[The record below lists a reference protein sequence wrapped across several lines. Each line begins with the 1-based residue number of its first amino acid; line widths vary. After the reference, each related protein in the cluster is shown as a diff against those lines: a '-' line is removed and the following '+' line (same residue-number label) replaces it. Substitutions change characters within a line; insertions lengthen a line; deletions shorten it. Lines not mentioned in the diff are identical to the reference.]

1 MSNNKFSNAS
11 NQEPSNLTHSP
22 TLKLSNPKTLSNSQT
37 QNHSINCNG
46 RLVDL
51 STPKIMGIL
60 NLTPDSFSDGGKFN
74 NEKAALEQSE
84 KMLKGG
90 AEIIDI
96 GPQST
101 RPNAEFLSAK
111 EEIRRIGN
119 MISTIKK
126 EFPEALISLDT
137 FYAETVKFGFNEGM
151 DIIND
156 ISGGHYDEQMF
167 DAAAETKLPYILMH
181 VNPSY
186 ETMHEKVKFDDIT
199 LAVNQYFSKKTTEL
213 LAKGVNDIILDP
225 GFGFG
230 KTVEDQMKM
239 IDEVEYLG
247 FGKFPL
253 LIGISR
259 KSFIYKP
266 LGKSPLDIN
275 EETQK
280 LHLKVLQQGAK
291 ILRVHEVEEAA
302 ATLKI
307 FNNLK

>member
-1 MSNNKFSNAS
+1 M
-11 NQEPSNLTHSP
+11 
-22 TLKLSNPKTLSNSQT
+22 LSNSET
-37 QNHSINCNG
+37 LPHSNFKTLEPFHSINCNG
-46 RLVDL
+46 RLVEL
-51 STPKIMGIL
+51 SVPKIMGIL

-74 NEKAALEQSE
+74 SEKSALEHAE
-84 KMLKGG
+84 KLLKDG

-101 RPNAEFLSAK
+101 RPNAEFLSSK
-111 EEIRRIGN
+111 EEIERIGS
-119 MISTIKK
+119 MISQIKK
-126 EFPEALISLDT
+126 EFPQALISLDT
-137 FYAETVKFGFNEGM
+137 FYAETVKFGFNEGI

-156 ISGGHYDEQMF
+156 ISGGQYDHKMF
-167 DAAAETKLPYILMH
+167 ETAAETKLPYILMH

-186 ETMHEKVKFDDIT
+186 DTMHDKVKFEDIT
-199 LAVNQYFSKKTTEL
+199 LQVNRYFSKKTTEL
-213 LAKGVNDIILDP
+213 LEKGVKDIILDP

-239 IDEVEYLG
+239 IGETGYLG

-280 LHLKVLQQGAK
+280 LHLKVLEQGAR
-291 ILRVHEVEEAA
+291 ILRVHDVAETAE
-302 ATLKI
+302 TLRQFLRK
-307 FNNLK
+307 K

>member
-1 MSNNKFSNAS
+1 M
-11 NQEPSNLTHSP
+11 
-22 TLKLSNPKTLSNSQT
+22 LSNSQT
-37 QNHSINCNG
+37 LKPFHSINCNG
-46 RLVDL
+46 KLVEL
-51 STPKIMGIL
+51 NSPKIMGIL

-74 NEKAALEQSE
+74 SEKSALEHAE
-84 KMLKGG
+84 KLLKDG
-90 AEIIDI
+90 AEIIDV

-101 RPNAEFLSAK
+101 RPNAEFLSSK
-111 EEIRRIGN
+111 EEILRIGK
-119 MISTIKK
+119 MISQIKK

-137 FYAETVKFGFNEGM
+137 FYAETVKFGFNEGIDM
-151 DIIND
+151 IND
-156 ISGGHYDEQMF
+156 ISGGQYDNKMF
-167 DAAAETKLPYILMH
+167 DTAAETKLPYILMH

-186 ETMHEKVKFDDIT
+186 ETMHEKVKFEDIT
-199 LAVNQYFSKKTTEL
+199 LEVNRYFSKKTNEL
-213 LAKGVNDIILDP
+213 LSKGVKDIILDP

-239 IDEVEYLG
+239 IGETEYLG

-280 LHLKVLQQGAK
+280 LHRIVLEQGAK
-291 ILRVHEVEEAA
+291 ILRVHDVAETA
-302 ATLKI
+302 ATIRQFCEK
-307 FNNLK
+307 NKKC

>member
-1 MSNNKFSNAS
+1 MFTHKPSGFPALSFSN
-11 NQEPSNLTHSP
+11 T
-22 TLKLSNPKTLSNSQT
+22 QT
-37 QNHSINCNG
+37 FEHFHSINCNG
-46 RLVDL
+46 RLIDL
-51 STPKIMGIL
+51 SAPKIMGIL

-74 NEKAALEQSE
+74 NEKSALEQTE
-84 KMLKGG
+84 KMLKDG

-101 RPNAEFLSAK
+101 RPNAEFLTSE

-119 MISTIKK
+119 IISLIKK

-137 FYAETVKFGFNEGM
+137 FYSGTVKFGFNEGI
-151 DIIND
+151 DLIND
-156 ISGGHYDEQMF
+156 ISGGQYDDKMF
-167 DAAAETKLPYILMH
+167 ETVAKTKLPYILMH
-181 VNPSY
+181 VNPTY
-186 ETMHEKVKFDDIT
+186 ETMHDKIQFEDII
-199 LAVNQYFSKKTTEL
+199 LSENRYFSEKTAEL
-213 LAKGVNDIILDP
+213 LKLGVKDLILDP

-239 IDEVEYLG
+239 IDEVKYLG

-266 LGKSPLDIN
+266 LGKSPLDVN

-291 ILRVHEVEEAA
+291 ILRVHNVLEAKK
-302 ATLKI
+302 TLDR
-307 FNNLK
+307 FLRN

>member
-1 MSNNKFSNAS
+1 M
-11 NQEPSNLTHSP
+11 
-22 TLKLSNPKTLSNSQT
+22 LSNSQT
-37 QNHSINCNG
+37 LDPSNSQTHSINCNG
-46 RLVDL
+46 RLVQLD
-51 STPKIMGIL
+51 TPKIMGIL

-74 NEKAALEQSE
+74 DEKLALVHAE
-84 KMLKGG
+84 KLLKEG
-90 AEIIDI
+90 AEILDI

-101 RPNAEFLSAK
+101 RPNAEFLTSE
-111 EEIRRIGN
+111 EEIERIGN
-119 MISTIKK
+119 VISNIKK

-137 FYAETVKFGFNEGM
+137 FYAETVKFGFNEGIDM
-151 DIIND
+151 IND
-156 ISGGHYDEQMF
+156 ISGGQYDEKMF
-167 DAAAETKLPYILMH
+167 DTAAETQLPYILMH

-186 ETMHEKVKFDDIT
+186 KTMHDKIKFEDIT
-199 LAVNQYFSKKTTEL
+199 LEVNRYFSEKTNEL
-213 LAKGVNDIILDP
+213 LQKGVKDIILDP

-230 KTVEDQMKM
+230 KTVDDQMKM

-280 LHLKVLQQGAK
+280 LHLKVLEQGAK
-291 ILRVHEVEEAA
+291 ILRVHDVAQAKE
-302 ATLKI
+302 TLNQFLQK
-307 FNNLK
+307 K